1 MNSMN
6 QLNKSDVAVVGG
18 GLSGLV
24 AAATV
29 AQAGRS
35 VTVYEARGD
44 FGGQARS
51 VVRNGFTLNQ
61 GPHALYRGLA
71 GETILTELG
80 VDLLGG
86 EPPIEGSLVF
96 GGQVEIAPAGP
107 SSLLR
112 TKALSLRGKLQ
123 IGALLGRLPKVDA
136 TAFAATTVNE
146 WISQLGLDERPEEMV
161 RALVRLS
168 TYVNQPDQLSADV
181 AIEQMQSALRDGV
194 LYLHHG
200 WQSIV
205 DQLRST
211 SGIEFVAGTPITELP
226 DAPAVIVAVGGP
238 PAATKLLGKTY
249 DAGPPAHVACL
260 DLGLSRPPERN
271 IVIGG
276 DVPFYFS
283 NHSPVAKLAPVGHY
297 LVGAM
302 QYLGENDEPNP
313 AGIRAFAD
321 FAGIAEDSI
330 ELSRSLHKMTAVTA
344 IPTASRGGLAGR
356 PKVTDTGHDHVFVAG
371 DWVGPVG
378 HLADASIASGQR
390 AAAAALGMLGA
401 RPVGVLR
408 Q

>member
-1 MNSMN
+1 MN

-146 WISQLGLDERPEEMV
+146 WISQFGLD
-161 RALVRLS
+161 LS
-168 TYVNQPDQLSADV
+168 L
-181 AIEQMQSALRDGV
+181 I
-194 LYLHHG
+194 H
-200 WQSIV
+200 I
-205 DQLRST
+205 
-211 SGIEFVAGTPITELP
+211 
-226 DAPAVIVAVGGP
+226 
-238 PAATKLLGKTY
+238 
-249 DAGPPAHVACL
+249 
-260 DLGLSRPPERN
+260 
-271 IVIGG
+271 
-276 DVPFYFS
+276 
-283 NHSPVAKLAPVGHY
+283 
-297 LVGAM
+297 
-302 QYLGENDEPNP
+302 
-313 AGIRAFAD
+313 
-321 FAGIAEDSI
+321 
-330 ELSRSLHKMTAVTA
+330 
-344 IPTASRGGLAGR
+344 
-356 PKVTDTGHDHVFVAG
+356 
-371 DWVGPVG
+371 
-378 HLADASIASGQR
+378 
-390 AAAAALGMLGA
+390 
-401 RPVGVLR
+401 
-408 Q
+408 